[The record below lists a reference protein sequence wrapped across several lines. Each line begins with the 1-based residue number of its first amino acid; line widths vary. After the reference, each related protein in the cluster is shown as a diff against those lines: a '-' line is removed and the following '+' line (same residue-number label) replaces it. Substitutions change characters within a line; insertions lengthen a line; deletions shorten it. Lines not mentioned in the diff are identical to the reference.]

1 MPVTPENVQPHRV
14 SVGFVR
20 DGFEGIDETREKS
33 SVRSHLGRLGGYFS
47 PLSLVEIIGLR
58 KSRLPGLGIVNV
70 TGAHPG
76 TLSHREGVLR
86 ILIVFQLIAPALKIG
101 IGAL

>member
-33 SVRSHLGRLGGYFS
+33 SARSHLGRLGGYFS

-58 KSRLPGLGIVNV
+58 KSKLPELRMVNV
-70 TGAHPG
+70 NGAHPS
-76 TLSHREGVLR
+76 TLSNREGVLR
-86 ILIVFQLIAPALKIG
+86 ILIVF
-101 IGAL
+101 

>member
-1 MPVTPENVQPHRV
+1 MPITPENVQSHRA
-14 SVGFVR
+14 SVDVVR

-33 SVRSHLGRLGGYFS
+33 SARSHLGRLGGYFS

-58 KSRLPGLGIVNV
+58 KSRLPGLRIVNLN
-70 TGAHPG
+70 GAHPS

-86 ILIVFQLIAPALKIG
+86 ILIVF
-101 IGAL
+101 